1 MRAEERAAWLRLA
14 LTPGLGARRACT
26 PGRIRTANL
35 TQDGLLLSELAL
47 GAAARAHNFPRR
59 DRPIAALAM
68 GILVV
73 EATVQ
78 TGSLSTAR
86 LAAETGRELFA
97 IPGSIHCAL
106 AHNPADVDTL
116 ALRVQA
122 RRGEILRAAAGPGIF
137 GSGRAP
143 SWESVPALALG
154 PCRPIASSWLGR
166 YSARIHV

>member
-1 MRAEERAAWLRLA
+1 MQAEERAAWLRLA
-14 LTPGLGARRACT
+14 LTPGLGACT
-26 PGRIRTANL
+26 PCRIRTAKL
-35 TQDGLLLSELAL
+35 AQDGLPRSELAL
-47 GAAARAHNFPRR
+47 GAPARARNFPRR
-59 DRPIAALAM
+59 DRTIAALAM
-68 GILVV
+68 GILGV

-86 LAAETGRELFA
+86 LAAEMGQELFA

-106 AHNPADVDTL
+106 AHDPVDLDTL

-122 RRGEILRAAAGPGIF
+122 RRGENLRVAAGSGIF
-137 GSGRAP
+137 GSGRAS